1 MNKYIARV
9 AILLFV
15 LVLILPLLL
24 YVLRQPANA
33 WGFWAHKRINRL
45 AVFTLPPEMIGFYKE
60 NIEYITEHA
69 VDPDKRRYA
78 TVDEAPRHYIDLD
91 RYGAYPF
98 NEVPRRWDEAASK
111 FTEDTLKAHGIVPW
125 HVELML
131 YRLTDAFKEGN
142 SNRVLRLSAEIGH
155 YIADAH
161 VPLHTSSNYN
171 GQKTNQQGIHGF
183 WESRIPELFGDNYD
197 YWVGKARYVSKP
209 NETIWNFVLESAN
222 AVDSVLSF
230 ERELTLASGTDEKYC
245 YETRAQTIVQ
255 TYCEDFSKNYSDM
268 LNGMIERRMRDAV
281 INVGSFWYTA
291 WVRAGQPDL
300 NKLDITPLTAEEE
313 RELQE
318 LEKAFQKGE
327 IKGRAHPNH
336 PHP

>member
-1 MNKYIARV
+1 MKKHLLKAMPLV
-9 AILLFV
+9 AITALL
-15 LVLILPLLL
+15 LPLMLWL
-24 YVLRQPANA
+24 TQSPANA

-45 AVFTLPPEMIGFYKE
+45 AVFTLPPEMIKFYKE

-91 RYGAYPF
+91 RYGSYPF
-98 NEVPRRWDEAASK
+98 EEMPRRWNDAVDK

-125 HVELML
+125 HVEVML
-131 YRLTDAFKEGN
+131 YRLTDAFKEKN
-142 SNRVLRLSAEIGH
+142 ANRILRMSAEIGH

-197 YWVGKARYVSKP
+197 YWVGKARYVNKP
-209 NETIWNFVLESAN
+209 NETIWKFVLESAN
-222 AVDSVLSF
+222 AVDSVLTF
-230 ERELTLASGTDEKYC
+230 ERELTITTNTDEKYC
-245 YETRAQTIVQ
+245 YETRAQTITQ
-255 TYCEDFSKNYSDM
+255 TYCEDFSKNYAEM
-268 LNGMIERRMRDAV
+268 LNGMIERRMRDA
-281 INVGSFWYTA
+281 IIDVGSFWYTA
-291 WVRAGQPDL
+291 WVKAGQPDL
-300 NKLDITPLTAEEE
+300 NKLDFTPLTAEEI
-313 RELQE
+313 REQQE
-318 LEKAFQKGE
+318 LEKDFQKGE

>member
-1 MNKYIARV
+1 MNKYLLRATIALV
-9 AILLFV
+9 TLAVTLPTV
-15 LVLILPLLL
+15 LWLTHT
-24 YVLRQPANA
+24 PANA

-60 NIEYITEHA
+60 NIEFITEHA

-98 NEVPRRWDEAASK
+98 TDLPHRWDDAVAKYS
-111 FTEDTLKAHGIVPW
+111 EDTLKAHGIVPW
-125 HVELML
+125 RIEEML
-131 YRLTDAFKEGN
+131 YRLTNDFKDGN
-142 SNRVLRLSAEIGH
+142 ANRILRTSAEIGH

-197 YWVGKARYVSKP
+197 YWVGRAQYVNKTG
-209 NETIWNFVLESAN
+209 ETIWEFVLESAN
-222 AVDSVLSF
+222 AVDSVLNF
-230 ERELTLASGTDEKYC
+230 ERELTLAANTDEKYC

-255 TYCEDFSKNYSDM
+255 TYCEDFSKSYSDM
-268 LNGMIERRMRDAV
+268 LDGMVERRMRDAIV
-281 INVGSFWYTA
+281 NVGSFWYTA

-300 NKLDITPLTAEEE
+300 NNLGITPLTAEEE
-313 RELQE
+313 REQQE
-318 LEKAFQKGE
+318 LEKSFQKGE